1 MGRNTASASTVLPY
15 SREQVYDF
23 VSNPHN
29 WPLTYKGSGGIQQHL
44 ELPLKLGD
52 KWTEKVS
59 LANNTYYSEWT
70 LITAIRPSKFVFE
83 QVNGIGA
90 INEALEGGV
99 PGTTKIEY
107 LFDDVNMTV
116 AGKTEKGTLFQ
127 RTFSSEL
134 PRGVEMPEDLLVV
147 CMKTVGI
154 EGYHDAVARE
164 LAKLHAVK

>member
-29 WPLTYKGSGGIQQHL
+29 WPRTYKGSGGIQQHL
-44 ELPLKLGD
+44 ELPLKIGD

-59 LANNTYYSEWT
+59 LAKMTYYSEWT

-99 PGTTKIEY
+99 AGTTKIEY
-107 LFDDVNMTV
+107 LFDEVNMTV
-116 AGKTEKGTLFQ
+116 EGKTEKGTLFQ

-147 CMKTVGI
+147 CMRTVGI

-164 LAKLHAVK
+164 LAKLDTVK